1 MEERNLISHIE
12 LCRSIEPSG
21 EFRERA
27 RRAILSL
34 PQKHPSWIEMV
45 RHEFVENLKFS
56 FSLALAS
63 FLLVAVFGGFAYW
76 RNLIPGGR
84 FTNESRELLTEAE
97 KMNFGIELGEAE
109 YFSESA
115 KEITLILGE
124 IKAPEDQSTDAL
136 LDQIIF

>member
-1 MEERNLISHIE
+1 MNENELINHIS
-12 LCRSIEPSG
+12 LCRSIEPSRD
-21 EFRERA
+21 FMERSKK
-27 RRAILSL
+27 AILML
-34 PQKHPSWIEMV
+34 PQKHLSWGEMV
-45 RHEFVENLKFS
+45 RYEIVENLKFS

-76 RNLIPGGR
+76 NNLLPGK
-84 FTNESRELLTEAE
+84 FTTQSRDLLTEAE

-115 KEITLILGE
+115 KEITLLLGE
-124 IKAPEDQSTDAL
+124 IREPEKTPEEAL